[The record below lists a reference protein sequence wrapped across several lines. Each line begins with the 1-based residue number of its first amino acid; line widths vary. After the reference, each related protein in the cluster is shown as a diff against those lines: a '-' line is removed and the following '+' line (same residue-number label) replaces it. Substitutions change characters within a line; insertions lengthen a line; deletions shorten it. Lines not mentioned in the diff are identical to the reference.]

1 MPDAAAETNPTGDQT
16 RIEEQL
22 VAYLDAELDDADARR
37 IEELLASDAEVR
49 QTLEKLEATWGL
61 LDHLDQAHVDEVFT
75 QSTLEMV
82 AVAAAEDV
90 QKQQAEAPRL
100 RRRRWWIAGGGMV
113 AAGAAGFLAVL
124 LFWPNPNQQ
133 LLRDL
138 PVLERLDQYRQ
149 IDDGDFLQRLLDH
162 REELFAE
169 EPGSES

>member
-22 VAYLDAELDDADARR
+22 VAYLDGELDDADARR

-100 RRRRWWIAGGGMV
+100 RRRRCRCRTPRRCSSRLPPCCGWVKPCAC
-113 AAGAAGFLAVL
+113 AAGPRSWSASSAC
-124 LFWPNPNQQ
+124 W
-133 LLRDL
+133 
-138 PVLERLDQYRQ
+138 
-149 IDDGDFLQRLLDH
+149 
-162 REELFAE
+162 
-169 EPGSES
+169 